1 MFKDCKDAH
10 SIKPFWG
17 PSVKMAGAKAASPTR
32 ACPWHRLGCA
42 PMSGHSS
49 AGFGLNSRERE
60 RGERERD
67 LLDSDTL
74 TSWTCAPRVN
84 DSMDGLRARQQQNSG
99 RTAAEQ
105 RQKAGGRSS
114 RTAAEQQQN
123 SGRTAAEQQQNS
135 GRTAAEQQ
143 QIAGGRTAAG
153 RSLAFSPRRSAS
165 PPPVPAKAPSYV
177 GAETEPPCPT
187 L

>member
-105 RQKAGGRSS
+105 
-114 RTAAEQQQN
+114 
-123 SGRTAAEQQQNS
+123 
-135 GRTAAEQQ
+135 Q